1 MNLARTLRCA
11 SSNDVAIN
19 SELLSNRLDILDE
32 TGDANEAGAGAEAEA
47 EAEAEAD
54 VDTDIE

>member
-19 SELLSNRLDILDE
+19 SEFLSNRLDILDE
-32 TGDANEAGAGAEAEA
+32 SDDANEAG
-47 EAEAEAD
+47 AEAEAD
-54 VDTDIE
+54 VDTDIG